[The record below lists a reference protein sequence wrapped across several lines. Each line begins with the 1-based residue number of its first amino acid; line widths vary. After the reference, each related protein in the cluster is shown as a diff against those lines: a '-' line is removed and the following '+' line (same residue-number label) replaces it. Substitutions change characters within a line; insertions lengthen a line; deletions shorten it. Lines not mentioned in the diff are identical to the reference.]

1 MICSNCKREVPDTA
15 KACGYCGHWLAAED
29 AGPTVEVPHETGA
42 TVALPEEKGRSPWLW
57 IGLGLVGVILIAA
70 IAALVLLPR
79 GASEAEAPPTAA
91 GAATQPAGAAG
102 APDSPAPVAVDAS
115 AAADTSAPADI
126 PMYDDFNDHAFEG
139 GYNQTQWRRD
149 DVNIGHFVQE
159 DGRLIIAQDGHPGQV
174 ALLASREYD
183 RVTLSAPTAFEARM
197 QLEPERPFGN
207 TLMALAFDT
216 VGGEGFWTEC
226 GIHPDWISCYADDFE
241 SDGLVPDRDLM
252 HALRIE
258 VDPATMEFVYY
269 IDGRAVG
276 AFVPP
281 NADDL
286 KGAEVTLFLGTTAHN
301 NEPFAGFFDDVWVGP
316 AGAVGPAAG
325 PVAEA
330 GEAGPVAEAVGA
342 GPAMYDD
349 FNDRDLDG
357 DYNKGLW
364 RRDGGSPGDFFQEDG
379 TLLVI
384 QNTEPDTATRLVARE
399 YDSVRLEA
407 PTAFEATF
415 RLDPDMLN
423 GNVQLALDV
432 SISGG
437 EDWWWTECALY
448 AEWIDCYGD
457 PGFNSEGLPVKPGTW
472 HTVRIDVD
480 PATATFTYYLDGR
493 VEGVFEPPNAE
504 ALKTA
509 EYAFKL
515 GVWHGETG
523 GGVAAQID
531 EVRVGRIE

>member
-1 MICSNCKREVPDTA
+1 MLCPNCKREVPDTA
-15 KACGYCGHWLAAED
+15 KACGYCGQWLAAED
-29 AGPTVEVPHETGA
+29 AAPTVEVPGDTGA
-42 TVALPEEKGRSPWLW
+42 TVALPAEKGRSPWLW
-57 IGLGLVGVILIAA
+57 IGVGLVGVILIAA
-70 IAALVLLPR
+70 IAALALLP
-79 GASEAEAPPTAA
+79 GEGGEAEARPTVAV
-91 GAATQPAGAAG
+91 AATQPAGAA
-102 APDSPAPVAVDAS
+102 ATPYTPAPVAVDTS
-115 AAADTSAPADI
+115 ADTAAPADI
-126 PMYDDFNDHAFEG
+126 PAYDDFDDPAFDG

-159 DGRLIIAQDGHPGQV
+159 DGRLIIAQDGLPGQV

-183 RVTLSAPTAFEARM
+183 RVPLSAPTAFEARM

-207 TLMALAFDT
+207 TMLALAFET
-216 VGGEGFWTEC
+216 AAGEGFWTEC
-226 GIHPDWISCYADDFE
+226 AIHPDWIACHADGFE
-241 SDGLVPDRDLM
+241 SDGLVTDRDLM

-258 VDPATMEFVYY
+258 VDPATMEFIYY

-276 AFVPP
+276 ATVPP

-286 KGAEVTLFLGTTAHN
+286 KGAEVTLFLGTRA
-301 NEPFAGFFDDVWVGP
+301 ESDQPFAGYFDEVWVGP
-316 AGAVGPAAG
+316 VGAGPTTESGQAGPAAG

-330 GEAGPVAEAVGA
+330 GET
-342 GPAMYDD
+342 GPALYDD
-349 FNDRDLDG
+349 FDDRDLDG

-379 TLLVI
+379 ALLVI
-384 QNTEPDTATRLVARE
+384 QDTEPESATRLVARE
-399 YDSVRLEA
+399 YDSMRLEA
-407 PTAFEATF
+407 PTAFEARF

-457 PGFNSEGLPVKPGTW
+457 LGFNSKGFPVKPGTW
-472 HTVRIDVD
+472 HTLRIDVD

-515 GVWHGETG
+515 GVWHDETG
-523 GGVAAQID
+523 GGVAGQID
-531 EVRVGRIE
+531 EVRIGRVE